1 MKAQEDT
8 LKRIFILYFFDN
20 AGNRNELIYRSAEK
34 AQEHERF
41 CREQGIKAYV
51 RMDSFTEEYDN
62 AEWLICAMAGKQYS
76 K

>member
-20 AGNRNELIYRSAEK
+20 AGNRNELIYRTAEK

-62 AEWLICAMAGKQYS
+62 APWLASNTASDEYR
-76 K
+76 